1 MLDGFGQ
8 APVCIELDLDS
19 YDGPWTHVERFRN
32 RRGWLMVANA
42 VMTAPDGQHEFG
54 MVVGCDEWGEAIPA
68 WQAAHLLDCACSLP
82 QPCDEY
88 APSVLEVIAQR
99 EAREVKLRWLRENN
113 RDLLTLAQTV
123 EAAVAAEEHR
133 TSDLLDRTLANVDDL
148 RRRRRSPLLTAD
160 NRVAIDEAIASLEI
174 GVEAALHNLEVERG
188 RIRSQAADKERQ
200 LLQRAA
206 VSVEIEPAYVVS
218 WHDGAPACAGAADQ
232 TADFDWR
239 PPRVEFTYEATRR
252 NAWWRDRA
260 EGKVDH
266 SAAPGGMAGR
276 ARR

>member
-19 YDGPWTHVERFRN
+19 YEGPWTQVERFRN
-32 RRGWLMVANA
+32 RRGWLMVANMI
-42 VMTAPDGQHEFG
+42 MTATDRQGEFG

-68 WQAAHLLDCACSLP
+68 WQAAHLMECACSLP

-88 APSVLEVIAQR
+88 APAVLEAIAQR

-113 RDLLTLAQTV
+113 RDLLMLAQAV

-133 TSDLLDRTLANVDDL
+133 TSDIIDRTLANVDDL

-174 GVEAALHNLEVERG
+174 GVETALHNLEFERE
-188 RIRSQAADKERQ
+188 RIRARAEDKERQ
-200 LLQRAA
+200 LLGRTA
-206 VSVEIEPAYVVS
+206 VCVEVEPTYVVS

-239 PPRVEFTYEATRR
+239 PPLVEFTYEATRR

-260 EGKVDH
+260 AGRTDH
-266 SAAPGGMAGR
+266 SAVPSGMAGG

>member
-1 MLDGFGQ
+1 MLHGFGQ
-8 APVCIELDLDS
+8 APVCLELDLDS
-19 YDGPWTHVERFRN
+19 YDGPWTHVDRFRN
-32 RRGWLMVANA
+32 RRGWLMVANT
-42 VMTAPDGQHEFG
+42 VMTTPGGEHELG
-54 MVVGCDEWGEAIPA
+54 IVVGCDEWGEAIPG
-68 WQAAHLLDCACSLP
+68 WRAAHLLECACSLP

-88 APSVLEVIAQR
+88 APAVLEAIAQR

-113 RDLLTLAQTV
+113 RELLTLAQAV

-133 TSDLLDRTLANVDDL
+133 TSDLIDRTLADVGDL

-174 GVEAALHNLEVERG
+174 GVEAALHNLELERG
-188 RIRSQAADKERQ
+188 RIRAEAGEKERQ
-200 LLQRAA
+200 LLKHAA
-206 VSVEIEPAYVVS
+206 VKVEIEPAYVVS
-218 WHDGAPACAGAADQ
+218 WHDGAPAFAGAADH

-260 EGKVDH
+260 AGRTDPR
-266 SAAPGGMAGR
+266 AARGGMAVR